1 MNPNQWFLSYVG
13 QRLYT
18 YKPWKR
24 TENYCLPTWDKSLW
38 LNFGFF
44 PNSIK
49 EFLRLILYSF
59 IIDFINFNMLMYSTH
74 LEKNIFQQ
82 SV

>member
-1 MNPNQWFLSYVG
+1 MG
-13 QRLYT
+13 QIFMI
-18 YKPWKR
+18 
-24 TENYCLPTWDKSLW
+24 EFC
-38 LNFGFF
+38 FF

-59 IIDFINFNMLMYSTH
+59 IIDFINFNILMYSTH